1 MYHDIKLEVTGGVAQ
16 SSRPQTSGLRP
27 VVVGDAYKVRAI
39 GDADPPAHHGPLR
52 FVAARVVLV
61 GSTV

>member
-1 MYHDIKLEVTGGVAQ
+1 MHHDIKLEVTAGVAQ
-16 SSRPQTSGLRP
+16 SSNLRL